1 MIGLAEILIVALLV
15 GLIFVSRRRGGPP
28 ARERPAMG
36 ETEITVRV
44 PRYTGTL
51 VGAVA
56 SAVAVAVGAIWY
68 ELPPAVGTVAAGIV
82 AGIVA
87 AGLATLAS
95 RRG

>member
-1 MIGLAEILIVALLV
+1 MIGLAEIVIVALLV

-28 ARERPAMG
+28 ARERPAPG

-51 VGAVA
+51 VAAVGA
-56 SAVAVAVGAIWY
+56 AVAVAAGAIY
-68 ELPPAVGTVAAGIV
+68 LELPAVVGPVAAGIV

-87 AGLATLAS
+87 ALLASHAS